1 MAETKNADEIFKEF
15 KEHSIAEFFKKNRQ
29 MLGYFGKVRSLVT
42 VVHEYVT
49 NSLDASEEAGIL
61 PDIGVIV
68 TNVGEEK
75 YKVVEYDNGPGIPK
89 NHIGRALATMLA
101 GTKFHRY
108 MQQRGQQ
115 GIGAAG
121 CTLFAQITTGKP
133 IFAKSSTGA
142 GKGYSCNIAV
152 DTVHNKPII
161 TNLTEVNE
169 DFKGLRVEG
178 EFADVKYENGEHGIY
193 EYLRRTALSNPHA
206 RIKFTDPEGKEYV
219 FERAIEKQPERPEP
233 VKPHPLGIFVND
245 LLDFAK
251 ASESRKLSSFLVD
264 AFARVTSNKVNELR
278 EIAKNVDFDKDPR
291 ALTWPEAEELIKA
304 IKAVKWI
311 APDATQIKAIGS
323 EQIRIALKNI
333 LDPEFMHVVERKPKV
348 FRGGIPFIVEAA
360 VAFGGSAGRKTDKGY
375 EGNILR
381 FANRVPLLFDNSSC
395 AITAAARGVDWKRY
409 NIDIESQPVSVF
421 VNVSSVYIPYSG
433 VGKEAIAQ
441 EDEIIDEIKLA
452 VMDAARGVQ
461 HYVSGKQK
469 IAGETSRYKMIMRYT
484 KQLAKD
490 LSNITGADQKSVER
504 DIEKLVAKHYPKAM
518 GADEDD
524 AAPDEEKVG
533 KEADGKKQRSLGD
546 SPEEED

>member
-1 MAETKNADEIFKEF
+1 METRGADEIFKEF

-29 MLGYFGKVRSLVT
+29 MLGYSGKVRSLVT

-49 NSLDASEEAGIL
+49 NSLDACEEAGIL
-61 PDIGVIV
+61 PEIGVAV
-68 TNVGEEK
+68 TELGEEK
-75 YKVVEYDNGPGIPK
+75 YRVVEYDNGPGIPK
-89 NHIGRALATMLA
+89 NHVGKALASMLA

-115 GIGAAG
+115 GIGASG

-133 IFAKSSTGA
+133 IFAKSSIGG

-152 DTVHNKPII
+152 DTMHNKPII
-161 TNLTEVNE
+161 TNLTDINE
-169 DFKGLRVEG
+169 DFTGLHVEG
-178 EFADVKYENGEHGIY
+178 EFADVKYENSDHGIY

-251 ASESRKLSSFLVD
+251 ASESRKLSSFLVET
-264 AFARVTSNKVNELR
+264 FARVTPNKVSELR
-278 EIAKNVDFDKDPR
+278 EIVKDVDFDKDPKT
-291 ALTWPEAEELIKA
+291 LTWHDAEELIKG
-304 IKAVKWI
+304 IKSVKWI
-311 APDATQIKAIGS
+311 APDAAQIKAIGS

-333 LDPEFMHVVERKPKV
+333 LDPEFMHVVERRPRV

-360 VAFGGSAGRKTDKGY
+360 VAFGGSAGKKTEQGY

-395 AITAAARGVDWKRY
+395 AITAAARSIDWKRY
-409 NIDIESQPVSVF
+409 SIDIETQPVSVF

-469 IAGETSRYKMIMRYT
+469 VASETGRYKMIMRYT

-490 LSNITGADQKSVER
+490 LGSITGKDPK
-504 DIEKLVAKHYPKAM
+504 DIEEDIERLVAKHYPKA
-518 GADEDD
+518 GSADEPDD
-524 AAPDEEKVG
+524 VEEA
-533 KEADGKKQRSLGD
+533 KEKSE
-546 SPEEED
+546 SVEEENEE